1 MLSEKPKKISLKIKG
16 YKKTHKAHKIPLFTT
31 LFIFTIFLSFR
42 VIFFPKS
49 KKSKRIGIFST
60 KPSNITKDNILD
72 FNKEISGFESF
83 SQYYEDF
90 ILYVMLFDIKNG
102 FYIDVGAYD
111 PDKVSVTKAFYLR
124 GWNGINIEPLPN
136 QFKLFEKERPKDI
149 NLQMVIGNNEGN
161 VTFYVDGQCSTV
173 QKKYAKRNESINIKM
188 DTMSNICKKYVPEGK
203 EVDFCKIDVEG
214 NERDVLLGYDFDN
227 YKPKV
232 FCVESTI
239 PLSFKPNYQLWEE
252 ILIKNGFTFVYERGV
267 NRYYVNKKFSDIL
280 NRANNIRDYFRKAH
294 VRRYK

>member
-1 MLSEKPKKISLKIKG
+1 MYIKRHKKNSLKIKW
-16 YKKTHKAHKIPLFTT
+16 YKKRNIANRIFLFTT
-31 LFIFTIFLSFR
+31 LFFFIIFLPFYF
-42 VIFFPKS
+42 IFS
-49 KKSKRIGIFST
+49 RKSKRSNRIRKFST
-60 KPSNITKDNILD
+60 NYSSIIQNKKLD
-72 FNKEISGFESF
+72 YDKELYEFKSF
-83 SQYYEDF
+83 SEYFEDF
-90 ILYVMLFDIKNG
+90 ILYVLLLDIKNG
-102 FYIDVGAYD
+102 FYIDIGAYD
-111 PDKVSVTKAFYLR
+111 PNKVSVTKAFYLR

-173 QKKYAKRNESINIKM
+173 QKKYAKGNESINIKM